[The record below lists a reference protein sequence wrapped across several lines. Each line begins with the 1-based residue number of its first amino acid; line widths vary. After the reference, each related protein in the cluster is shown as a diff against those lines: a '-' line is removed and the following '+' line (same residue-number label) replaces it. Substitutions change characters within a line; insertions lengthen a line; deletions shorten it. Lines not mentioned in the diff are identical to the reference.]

1 MKEYFDLKKMPKVEL
16 HLHLDGSIRVSTLEE
31 YAKKDIKQQ
40 VVAPDKCLN
49 LGDYLTRFSLPVQY
63 LQTKEN
69 IERACYELS
78 QDLEDDGVIY
88 AEVRF
93 APIKLTE
100 SGLSL
105 EEVIKTV
112 MNGFQKGNVLVSLIL
127 CMMRND
133 TYDTNIKIVNLA
145 EKFLG
150 KGVVALDLAGDEKR
164 YPTSSFEKIFSIIK
178 KKEIPFTIHAGEIN
192 DIDSLK
198 SALHYG
204 AKRLGHGI
212 NVIHYPEL
220 IDKIKEKQV
229 LLEVCPTSNVQTN
242 SIIDYYHHPIKKLQ
256 EKGCPISVSTD
267 NRTVSNITLTEEYK
281 RLMDIFHFTVEDFCK
296 WNLDAINHCFLPENE
311 KQKYR
316 NIIQSYLSNK

>member
-1 MKEYFDLKKMPKVEL
+1 MKKEFDLKKMPKVEL

-31 YAKKDIKQQ
+31 YAKREVKKE
-40 VVAPDKCLN
+40 VVAPSKCLN
-49 LGDYLTRFSLPVQY
+49 LGDYLTKFSLPVQF

-78 QDLEDDGVIY
+78 QDLEKDGVIY

-93 APIKLTE
+93 APIKLTD
-100 SGLSL
+100 SGLNL
-105 EEVIKTV
+105 EEVIETAI
-112 MNGFQKGNVLVSLIL
+112 NGFQKGNISVSLIL

-133 TYDTNIKIVNLA
+133 TYDTNIKIVDLA

-150 KGVVALDLAGDEKR
+150 KGVAALDLAGDEKK
-164 YPTSSFEKIFSIIK
+164 YPTSSFKNIFSIIQK
-178 KKEIPFTIHAGEIN
+178 KNIPFTIHAGEIN
-192 DIDSLK
+192 DLNSLN

-212 NVIHYPEL
+212 HVIHYPEL
-220 IDKIKEKQV
+220 IDEIKKNKI

-242 SIIDYYHHPIKKLQ
+242 SVIDYYHHPIRKLQ
-256 EKGCPISVSTD
+256 EKGCLLSISTD
-267 NRTVSNITLTEEYK
+267 NRTVSNITLTEEYRK
-281 RLMDIFHFTVEDFCK
+281 LIDTFHFTIEDFCN
-296 WNLDAINHCFLPENE
+296 WNLNAINHSFLPEKE

-316 NIIQSYLSNK
+316 IIIKSYLS